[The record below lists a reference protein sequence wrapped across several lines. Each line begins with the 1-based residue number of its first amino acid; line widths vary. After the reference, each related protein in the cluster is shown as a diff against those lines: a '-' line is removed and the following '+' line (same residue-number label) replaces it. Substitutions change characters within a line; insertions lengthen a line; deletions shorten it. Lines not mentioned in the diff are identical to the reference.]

1 MLLHFHW
8 TLIVLVLN
16 FLYWVVFLVMSRI
29 HKKVHV
35 NGLNGNFAYEL
46 LTKTCLS
53 FINLFQSRFNFF
65 LLQTLYIMYVFPEEH
80 YISFVFILFKIT
92 TDWIWLSTS
101 RTISSIRRTQAH
113 HETSRAKFSN
123 LYIKIGSHQQKFCVK
138 PDNVFRIDLG
148 RIYKYSLE
156 MLIIST

>member
-1 MLLHFHW
+1 MQMFMEKHNHQDLEKMLLHFHW

-65 LLQTLYIMYVFPEEH
+65 LYKLCMLCMCFPKNIIFHLFLFCSKLLRTEFGSRRLVQSLASEEPRLIKRRRGPSSAIYI
-80 YISFVFILFKIT
+80 
-92 TDWIWLSTS
+92 
-101 RTISSIRRTQAH
+101 
-113 HETSRAKFSN
+113 
-123 LYIKIGSHQQKFCVK
+123 
-138 PDNVFRIDLG
+138 
-148 RIYKYSLE
+148 
-156 MLIIST
+156 